1 MRNISIFETEIY
13 GQTIY
18 WLVTYSFVVIIWRP
32 FLKLLGTDHF
42 ITERGRGSIIVWN
55 VFFISKKILCLFPWT
70 HENLPH
76 LGINKFVWKNYYFLL
91 TWTFFIFFLS
101 HMKIPNLPFFSNE
114 MVGALQVL
122 WFKDHSYHSLN
133 MYLRKMHFQCS
144 GEHLSIVEYCKE
156 TLVWDCKETLVWYC
170 KETLVWDCKETLV
183 WDCKETLV
191 WDCKETLV
199 WDCKETLVWDCKT
212 TLVWDCKATLV

>member
-1 MRNISIFETEIY
+1 MKTFFEAVRHRSFY
-13 GQTIY
+13 Y
-18 WLVTYSFVVIIWRP
+18 WKGEGVHNC
-32 FLKLLGTDHF
+32 LKC
-42 ITERGRGSIIVWN
+42 
-55 VFFISKKILCLFPWT
+55 FFISKKILCLFPWT

-144 GEHLSIVEYCKE
+144 GEHLSIVEYSKE
-156 TLVWDCKETLVWYC
+156 TLVWDCKEILVWYC

-183 WDCKETLV
+183 WDR
-191 WDCKETLV
+191 
-199 WDCKETLVWDCKT
+199 KT